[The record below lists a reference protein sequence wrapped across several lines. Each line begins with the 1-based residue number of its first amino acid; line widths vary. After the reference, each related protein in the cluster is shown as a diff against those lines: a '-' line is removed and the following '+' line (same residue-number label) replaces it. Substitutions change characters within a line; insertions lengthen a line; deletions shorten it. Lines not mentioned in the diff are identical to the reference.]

1 MIEKTIFV
9 PEASGK
15 ISWLFSE
22 FQKIAEDACRP
33 CHVTGDDLA
42 VRGLMWVVVRYEV
55 ELVRAFLSG
64 EKLTLSTWASPF
76 RHKMSQRS
84 YLARNQ
90 NGDCILRAAG
100 IWAVV
105 DRKTRSMVD
114 PVKLEL
120 FLPGE
125 VTGEEL
131 SRPVSPKKLIPQ
143 RTDTYVVAASDLD
156 MNGHMNNCRYFDL
169 IQNCMHSLPT
179 GKQLTRIQAVFINE
193 ARLEDKLTIHWG
205 TESDRWFF
213 SGEKEHDECFQI
225 GLQFT

>member
-1 MIEKTIFV
+1 MIEKTILL
-9 PEASGK
+9 PEESGR

-33 CHVTGDDLA
+33 WHVTGNDLA
-42 VRGLMWVVVRYEV
+42 ARGLMWVVVRYEV
-55 ELVRAFLSG
+55 ELEKALLSG
-64 EKLTLSTWASPF
+64 EKVSLSTWATPF
-76 RHKMSQRS
+76 RHKMSQRN

-90 NGDCILRAAG
+90 KGDCMLRAAG

-125 VTGEEL
+125 ATGEEL
-131 SRPVSPKKLIPQ
+131 PRPVSPKKLIPQ
-143 RTDTYVVAASDLD
+143 QTDTYVVAESDLD

-169 IQNCMHSLPT
+169 IQNCMHCLPV
-179 GKQLTRIQAVFINE
+179 GKQLTRIQAVFMNE
-193 ARLEDKLTIHWG
+193 ARLGDKLMIHWG
-205 TESDRWFF
+205 TESDKWFF
-213 SGEKEHDECFQI
+213 SGEKDHDECFQI
-225 GLQFT
+225 GLIFT